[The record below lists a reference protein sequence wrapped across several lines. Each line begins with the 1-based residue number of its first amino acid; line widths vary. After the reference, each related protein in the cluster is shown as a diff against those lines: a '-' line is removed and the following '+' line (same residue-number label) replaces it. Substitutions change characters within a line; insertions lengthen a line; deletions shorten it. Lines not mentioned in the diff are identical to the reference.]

1 MWSDVAQRTP
11 EWHKR
16 RAGLVGGSEARHINA
31 RRKGTA
37 GETAGRR
44 DLRVKLALETLTATP
59 MEQSQYLNEDISRG
73 ITLEDRALREFA
85 LSSGLLISNGG
96 HYKSEIRKAGVSP
109 DGRILSSED
118 GISIVEIKCPRAAN
132 HLAAFALRR
141 ASGLAAIPATHRA
154 QLIHGLLVAE
164 DADGIYY
171 VSFSDQLLIPELEL
185 YSVFLK
191 RVDVQ
196 DEIAAYACEL
206 DRFLAE
212 VEDEIG
218 RISQLRDELTPT
230 TVASDV
236 LTI

>member
-44 DLRVKLALETLTATP
+44 DLRVKLAVEALTATP
-59 MEQSQYLNEDISRG
+59 MEQSQYSNEDISRG

-85 LSSGLLISNGG
+85 LSSGQLLSKGG
-96 HYKSEIRKAGVSP
+96 HYRSETRKAGVSP
-109 DGRILSSED
+109 DGRILSGD
-118 GISIVEIKCPRAAN
+118 RISLVEMKCPRAAN

-141 ASGLAAIPATHRA
+141 ASGLAAIPAIHRA

-185 YSVFLK
+185 YSVYLK

-196 DEIAAYACEL
+196 DEIAAYALEL

-218 RISQLRDELTPT
+218 RIAQLRDELTPT